1 MTRVTSSNE
10 ISRCCISSNSPII
23 SLIGISSSLLNVDR
37 LRRIIYIHISARNGE
52 WQEKY
57 RTKFTAGDIFFRRD
71 FRLSTMVSRKMV
83 GIIMYNLYC
92 HDATFTSEPTTPEVI
107 DRDDHKRYS
116 NNIYLYIHTG
126 LGL

>member
-1 MTRVTSSNE
+1 MAGGK
-10 ISRCCISSNSPII
+10 C
-23 SLIGISSSLLNVDR
+23 
-37 LRRIIYIHISARNGE
+37 
-52 WQEKY
+52 
-57 RTKFTAGDIFFRRD
+57 RTKFTAGDIFFFFFRRD

-116 NNIYLYIHTG
+116 NNIYLYSHRFGPVIMK
-126 LGL
+126 LIARLIVSQYL